1 MTCSSGLAHGPV
13 QGIGT
18 ALRGWPHRW
27 SVCFFFWSACLDGQA
42 EDIGADR
49 GKALGMAY
57 ANYACRKK
65 ETLPPGAS
73 EVPDAIAKV
82 CCLRVIGLK
91 LNDEHTSHAK
101 FKLAQILV
109 AEGNRDEGRGMI
121 EELARRD
128 YPLYPEAVRWM
139 AEDLLRTQQEG
150 QTISED
156 ELAGYFSKLLST
168 SIRGTASLWLQGAR
182 LSLKKKGMTAQQFA
196 QRCEQESAIY
206 CKAHPTDTEARE
218 AWGESLMIQNRLE
231 DALAVVREGIKLAGT
246 SPSLSRQESKILVEL
261 FRQELNRSKESDPRN
276 PEYPWGRLEEALKA
290 DPLNPQVG
298 EEIASATVAKSEVAS
313 TFQEALREQLVQG
326 VANTI
331 THVLVGRIYANQK
344 KFDLARKHLEIAKA
358 MEPDSTLAASS
369 LALVLTAIDPPD
381 MKTAQELISEAV
393 SRDPSN
399 SELLDIRGQIYFRTG
414 NWSEA
419 IASFEKALKLN
430 PGRTRARRKLIEA
443 YREFGMSDMAEA
455 HDAILQSNTR

>member
-1 MTCSSGLAHGPV
+1 MVGLLFLFGV
-13 QGIGT
+13 LVLTGKQKT
-18 ALRGWPHRW
+18 L
-27 SVCFFFWSACLDGQA
+27 
-42 EDIGADR
+42 GADR

-65 ETLPPGAS
+65 EMLPPGVS
-73 EVPDAIAKV
+73 EVPDGVAKV
-82 CCLRVIGLK
+82 CCQRVIGLK
-91 LNDEHTSHAK
+91 LNDEHTAHAK

-128 YPLYPEAVRWM
+128 PLYPEAVRWM
-139 AEDLLRTQQEG
+139 AEDLLLAQQEG
-150 QTISED
+150 QAISED
-156 ELAGYFSKLLST
+156 EFTGYLSKLLGT

-182 LSLKKKGMTAQQFA
+182 LSLKKEGMAAHQFA

-218 AWGESLMIQNRLE
+218 AWGESLMIQKRLE
-231 DALAVVREGIKLAGT
+231 DALAVVREGIKLAGA
-246 SPSLSRQESKILVEL
+246 SPALSRQESKILVEL

-393 SRDPSN
+393 ARDPGN
-399 SELLDIRGQIYFRTG
+399 SELQDIRGQIYFRTG

-430 PGRTRARRKLIEA
+430 PARTRARRKLIEA

-455 HDAILQSNTR
+455 HDAILQSSTR